1 MKFRYAT
8 CLAAIWCS
16 VQKLEL
22 QTDSQHGIPVC
33 ATYSMGGACGC
44 QGIESAKCIAS
55 LTVRQCKRRTH
66 GSCMQALQEKGHHVE
81 ATSWGAVV
89 QGIIAD
95 PSDGYLTGVSDPRK
109 DGAPAGY

>member
-1 MKFRYAT
+1 
-8 CLAAIWCS
+8 
-16 VQKLEL
+16 
-22 QTDSQHGIPVC
+22 
-33 ATYSMGGACGC
+33 
-44 QGIESAKCIAS
+44 
-55 LTVRQCKRRTH
+55 
-66 GSCMQALQEKGHHVE
+66 MQALQEKGHHVE